1 VIGTLDAP
9 DYALFVSHNHPDGQV
24 HFNIYS
30 SQRGGQAWGM
40 FTTDTEHPN
49 VVGPDYDEGIPGTPV
64 SASKVSRVG
73 RQGSW
78 DTVLL
83 ARLRFKP
90 DVPEPTSL

>member
-9 DYALFVSHNHPDGQV
+9 DYALFVSHTHPDGQV
-24 HFNIYS
+24 HFNVFS
-30 SQRGGQAWGM
+30 SPKVGQAWGM
-40 FTTDTEHPN
+40 FTTDTDHAHVE
-49 VVGPDYDEGIPGTPV
+49 GPHYEEDVPGQLL
-64 SASKVSRVG
+64 SASKVSLVG
-73 RQGSW
+73 GSSKW